1 MAKIEAFQNTRGAN
15 GSINLWQGLY
25 ALFVGEDDNWEAWLG
40 VDGSGVISRMF
51 SAGHPTT
58 RLRRGFKDEG
68 APQGQEEVKQRK
80 EEMEDDRKAQV
91 SGGRIHHRVETACL

>member
-1 MAKIEAFQNTRGAN
+1 
-15 GSINLWQGLY
+15 
-25 ALFVGEDDNWEAWLG
+25 LFVGEDDTWEAWLG

-68 APQGQEEVKQRK
+68 APQGQEEMKQRK
-80 EEMEDDRKAQV
+80 EENEDDRKAQA
-91 SGGRIHHRVETACL
+91 SGGRTLGSKPLGYNIGCSYLGMNVVSI